1 MPYRTLSS
9 AAACSQAVEE
19 VFRVLQSDP
28 RTGHTAAD
36 LPQRRAFHG
45 ANELSTEEEAPLWA
59 KFLEKLK
66 EPMVALLLG
75 SACVSV
81 LTKQYDD
88 AISITLVSRE
98 CGAAWRARGARAQPR
113 RASRRSC
120 APVHPSEPSD
130 QRAPSHPPPR
140 RPPARPPRPPRRPS

>member
-9 AAACSQAVEE
+9 AAACSQPVE
-19 VFRVLQSDP
+19 VVCRVRQADP

-45 ANELSTEEEAPLWA
+45 ANELSTEDEAPLWA

-75 SACVSV
+75 SAFVSV

-88 AISITLVSRE
+88 AISITLVSVCVR
-98 CGAAWRARGARAQPR
+98 AADGGRRRRPACARVRSPCHPRATLPAHRPARR
-113 RASRRSC
+113 C
-120 APVHPSEPSD
+120 APAAPPS
-130 QRAPSHPPPR
+130 PPR
-140 RPPARPPRPPRRPS
+140 TPRRPS

>member
-9 AAACSQAVEE
+9 AAACSQPVEE
-19 VFRVLQSDP
+19 VCRVLQADP

-45 ANELSTEEEAPLWA
+45 ANELSTEDEAPLWA

-75 SACVSV
+75 SAFVSV

-88 AISITLVSRE
+88 AISITLVS
-98 CGAAWRARGARAQPR
+98 CVCV
-113 RASRRSC
+113 C
-120 APVHPSEPSD
+120 A
-130 QRAPSHPPPR
+130 
-140 RPPARPPRPPRRPS
+140 PPARQTAVGGGGRRARECAVRATHAPRSQRTD